1 MKKFLSLMLALAM
14 VLGLF
19 ACAPAADPNTS
30 NPPASNPVESTEPTG
45 NPEPGE
51 FQPMTYDD
59 WEIYNNT
66 YGEFYKALQE
76 AKECVDIDEM
86 FAKMAIAEA
95 KFLEAAAVVPYY
107 GDGGS
112 WGISRMAPRTMP
124 TVMWGSDQDRYEYA
138 LVTTELLKAEDRKH
152 ITAMWNEL
160 AGTGTYEQSVKDYL
174 AEKGYTLKDSFAWNG
189 YGSDPEIWDPLA
201 AWPTN
206 MCWWTRTATSIMCTA
221 PTLPSAPRRASA
233 MTWRTSS
240 SPAWPPAGSTPRTA

>member
-45 NPEPGE
+45 KPEPGE

-112 WGISRMAPRTMP
+112 WGISRLAPRTIP

-138 LVTTELLKAEDRKH
+138 LVTTDLLKAEDRKH

-174 AEKGYTLKDSFAWNG
+174 AEKGYTLKDSYNIIFTG
-189 YGSDPEIWDPLA
+189 MPTDQSDGGIFSIKVPSFQMTLA
-201 AWPTN
+201 CVKLT
-206 MCWWTRTATSIMCTA
+206 
-221 PTLPSAPRRASA
+221 
-233 MTWRTSS
+233 
-240 SPAWPPAGSTPRTA
+240 

>member
-30 NPPASNPVESTEPTG
+30 NPPASNPVESTEPTDKPA
-45 NPEPGE
+45 NGE

-66 YGEFYKALQE
+66 DGEFYKALQE

-112 WGISRMAPRTMP
+112 WGISRLAPRTVP

-160 AGTGTYEQSVKDYL
+160 AGTGTY
-174 AEKGYTLKDSFAWNG
+174 
-189 YGSDPEIWDPLA
+189 
-201 AWPTN
+201 
-206 MCWWTRTATSIMCTA
+206 
-221 PTLPSAPRRASA
+221 
-233 MTWRTSS
+233 
-240 SPAWPPAGSTPRTA
+240 